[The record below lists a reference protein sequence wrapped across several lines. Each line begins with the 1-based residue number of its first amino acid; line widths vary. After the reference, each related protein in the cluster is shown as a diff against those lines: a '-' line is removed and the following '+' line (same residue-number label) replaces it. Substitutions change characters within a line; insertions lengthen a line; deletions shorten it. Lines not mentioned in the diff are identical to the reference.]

1 MAAAPASAGSG
12 ADRGRRAAAT
22 VAAWGGWGG
31 RPQPANILLQL
42 RQGQLTGRGL
52 VRAVQVR
59 SRPGGAGRGGPGG
72 SWRGAGE
79 EAFPGRRSV
88 GPTPLGWSLGV
99 PVGCTDAVS
108 RGGAVG
114 SGRLEAPLLGA
125 ERGQGWAASGI
136 DGVYEPRAQ
145 LLDSAIPAPRLHVWG
160 DPGLICFSSLRAW
173 SFFLLKWVVGQHCSP
188 KRFLSLS
195 YVILPEKPFLDTSS
209 PSRSPLLFGHSPELV
224 SFTLL
229 A

>member
-1 MAAAPASAGSG
+1 MPDQGARKTGTGNHLSHSHLLRQGSRLHFPAAPTARRPLPRGLRFRGRPAGGATATPPPPRRNLRGPGAACFLFVGREDMAAAPASAGSG

-31 RPQPANILLQL
+31 RPRPANILLQL

-88 GPTPLGWSLGV
+88 GPTPLGRPLGV

-114 SGRLEAPLLGA
+114 SGRLEAPG
-125 ERGQGWAASGI
+125 
-136 DGVYEPRAQ
+136 
-145 LLDSAIPAPRLHVWG
+145 
-160 DPGLICFSSLRAW
+160 
-173 SFFLLKWVVGQHCSP
+173 
-188 KRFLSLS
+188 
-195 YVILPEKPFLDTSS
+195 
-209 PSRSPLLFGHSPELV
+209 
-224 SFTLL
+224 
-229 A
+229 